1 MKDKQIYGK
10 KLARNGRTKVIYK
23 GTFISKQSL
32 PFFDNSVDVV
42 IVVVG
47 ITVVTVVVTVVTVVI
62 TVVTA
67 VVIVVTAV
75 VVSMDVFAFE

>member
-1 MKDKQIYGK
+1 MVK
-10 KLARNGRTKVIYK
+10 KFECVQKIFLNQQMEQAI
-23 GTFISKQSL
+23 
-32 PFFDNSVDVV
+32 PFFDNSVDVA

-47 ITVVTVVVTVVTVVI
+47 IIVVTVVVTVVTVVI

-75 VVSMDVFAFE
+75 VVSMDVFAFEQN